1 MKNDRELKIPILNNE
16 YSVIVCWGSV
26 QAIKKIVRAWHKGNA
41 DMVGGLENNRGM
53 CYYKYGYHPI
63 IALPCF
69 PKTAEQIGTLAHEAV
84 HAVNHIFE
92 AIQENSRDEAFAH
105 SVGAV
110 VRLTLKNSK

>member
-1 MKNDRELKIPILNNE
+1 MKHELKIPILNNE

-26 QAIKKIVRAWHKGNA
+26 QTIKKIVKAYYKDGA
-41 DMVGGLENNRGM
+41 DMVGGLENNRGI

-69 PKTAEQIGTLAHEAV
+69 PKTGEQIGTLAHEAV

-92 AIQENSRDEAFAH
+92 AIQEPNRDELFAH

-110 VRLTLKNSK
+110 VRLTLINSK